1 MSRKNIMN
9 KNNWVFQ
16 QVELIESN
24 VCLENPG
31 RGWYGIYTFVVQDS
45 INPEELRWSLRD
57 GELLALVLLDISI
70 YRSMQLDENALNNI
84 RSILSFFMYYKKDVI
99 LRPVYDRE
107 GKGREC
113 EPDSFEQVLEHL
125 QQIGGLLRDMQ
136 HSVFI
141 FQGMLA
147 GSWGEM
153 HDSRYLSP
161 ECINR
166 MWNCMRQY
174 LGDEIYLAVR
184 TPAQWRTL
192 RSEKEFRQKKY
203 AHLALFDDGI
213 LGSMTHLGTFGTMTR
228 EAAGWAQAW
237 MRKEELEFISCLT
250 AEVPC
255 GGEVTYCIEEDSRMY
270 EAEFIINELK
280 SMHLTYLDS
289 TYDRKVLDLW
299 KTISWNCPD
308 DSEIWQNCSLYEYI
322 GGHLGYRLTVTN
334 AEMRPLR
341 RGKAEFVIEI
351 ENTGFGKM
359 FQETELFLTVENE
372 NEIRVVSVSINLREI
387 QAGTR
392 KCGKAVID
400 LMEGR
405 VFLKLQRKKDGRII
419 RFANKYSAD
428 NLYLGSLHRG
438 TVHLTEE

>member
-1 MSRKNIMN
+1 
-9 KNNWVFQ
+9 
-16 QVELIESN
+16 
-24 VCLENPG
+24 
-31 RGWYGIYTFVVQDS
+31 
-45 INPEELRWSLRD
+45 
-57 GELLALVLLDISI
+57 
-70 YRSMQLDENALNNI
+70 
-84 RSILSFFMYYKKDVI
+84 
-99 LRPVYDRE
+99 
-107 GKGREC
+107 
-113 EPDSFEQVLEHL
+113 
-125 QQIGGLLRDMQ
+125 
-136 HSVFI
+136 
-141 FQGMLA
+141 
-147 GSWGEM
+147 
-153 HDSRYLSP
+153 
-161 ECINR
+161 
-166 MWNCMRQY
+166 
-174 LGDEIYLAVR
+174 
-184 TPAQWRTL
+184 
-192 RSEKEFRQKKY
+192 
-203 AHLALFDDGI
+203 
-213 LGSMTHLGTFGTMTR
+213 MTHLGTFGTMTR

-237 MRKEELEFISCLT
+237 MRKEEIEFISCLT

-255 GGEVTYCIEEDSRMY
+255 GGEVTSCIEEDSRMY
-270 EAEFIINELK
+270 EVEFIINELR

-334 AEMRPLR
+334 AEMRLLR

-387 QAGTR
+387 QAGSR

-405 VFLKLQRKKDGRII
+405 IFLKLQRKKDGRII
-419 RFANKYSAD
+419 HFANKYSAD

>member
-1 MSRKNIMN
+1 MNWKNMMN
-9 KNNWVFQ
+9 KKCWIFRQ
-16 QVELIESN
+16 GELAESRS
-24 VCLENPG
+24 CLENPA
-31 RGWYGIYTFVVQDS
+31 RGWYGIYTFPVQET
-45 INPEELRWSLRD
+45 INPEELRWSLRE
-57 GELLALVLLDISI
+57 GESLVLVLLDIYK
-70 YRSMQLDENALNNI
+70 YRSMPLDETALNSI
-84 RSILSFFMYYKKDVI
+84 RDILSFFVHYKKDVI

-107 GKGREC
+107 GNGREC
-113 EPDSFEQVLEHL
+113 EPDTFELMLEHIK
-125 QQIGGLLRDMQ
+125 QIGKILSDMK

-141 FQGMLA
+141 FQGMLV

-153 HDSRYLSP
+153 HDSRYLLP
-161 ECINR
+161 EYMKQI
-166 MWNCMRQY
+166 WKCMQQCC
-174 LGDEIYLAVR
+174 GNDMYLAVR

-192 RSEKEFRQKKY
+192 RNEKEFGQKEY
-203 AHLALFDDGI
+203 AGLTLFDDGI

-237 MRKEELEFISCLT
+237 MRKEEIEFISCLT

-255 GGEVTYCIEEDSRMY
+255 GGEVTSCIEEDSRMY
-270 EAEFIINELK
+270 EAEFIINELR

-322 GGHLGYRLTVTN
+322 EGHLGYRLTVTN

-387 QAGTR
+387 QAGSR

-438 TVHLTEE
+438 IVHLTEE

>member
-1 MSRKNIMN
+1 MNWKNIMN

-192 RSEKEFRQKKY
+192 RSEKEIRQKKY

-213 LGSMTHLGTFGTMTR
+213 LGSMTHLGTFGTELR

-237 MRKEELEFISCLT
+237 TRKEEMEFVNYLT
-250 AEVPC
+250 EDMPC
-255 GGEVTYCIEEDSRMY
+255 GGEVVACTENDRMY
-270 EAEFIINELK
+270 EAKFIVNELK
-280 SMHLTYLDS
+280 KMHITYLDS
-289 TYDRKVLDLW
+289 THDMKALDLW
-299 KTISWNCPD
+299 KSISWDGFDNLK
-308 DSEIWQNCSLYEYI
+308 IWKGYSLYEYI
-322 GGHLGYRLTVTN
+322 GEHLGYRLVVRTV
-334 AEMRPLR
+334 ELKPIR
-341 RGKAEFVIEI
+341 RGRAEFMFEI
-351 ENTGFGKM
+351 ENTGFGRV
-359 FQETELFLTVENE
+359 FQETELFLIMKNRNE
-372 NEIRVVSVSINLREI
+372 TREVPISMDMRKI

-392 KCGKAVID
+392 ICGKTVIK

-405 VFLKLQRKKDGRII
+405 VSLKLQRKKDGRII
-419 RFANKYSAD
+419 HFANKNSTD
-428 NLYLGSLHRG
+428 TLYLGSLHCG
-438 TVHLTEE
+438 KIYLSEE